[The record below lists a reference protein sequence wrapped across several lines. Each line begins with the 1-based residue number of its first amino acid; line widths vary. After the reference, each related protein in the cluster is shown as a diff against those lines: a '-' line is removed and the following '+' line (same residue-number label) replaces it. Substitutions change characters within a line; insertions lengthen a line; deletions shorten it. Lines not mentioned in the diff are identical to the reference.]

1 MNESDFLNL
10 YQICIEKYY
19 LQLDKTTITQTD
31 FDSWILS
38 INEPMKSIF
47 KQKDIED
54 CKKILNF
61 QRYVLES
68 RDFGLNEFLKAN
80 LSNEVYEYFENKK
93 INS

>member
-1 MNESDFLNL
+1 MDESDFLNL

-19 LQLDKTTITQTD
+19 LQLDKHSVMPD
-31 FDSWILS
+31 EFDSWISS

-47 KQKDIED
+47 KERGLES
-54 CKKILNF
+54 CRKILNF

-93 INS
+93 IYG